1 MMICYQYI
9 YNTSA
14 ETTMLQQKLADSL
27 NWTLLHVLIAIYEE
41 GSISAAANRLNI
53 TQSAVSQNLKKLEE
67 QLESQLLIRNTKPLE
82 LTPIGHYCLQVAQT
96 IFTEI
101 TSIEAMKGSNSHLL
115 EGEIKLLVASRLH
128 NPKYNDFLVYFK
140 KKYPNI
146 TLDLTVKSS
155 MDILNNLKQK
165 TPAVGICLARHI
177 PETLNQQ
184 LLFTQRYYLYCG
196 YHHPLFSI
204 PNLSFDSLLKEDF
217 IAFSSEDIG
226 DVLSPITVFKE
237 SHNITGRISAYTN
250 NLDEAVRLIYTG
262 YGIGALPDQ
271 FIAAT
276 HLESKL
282 RRLPPSEGIADIP
295 VHLFWHK
302 HRALSPIEA
311 KFIEEIIEFDISF

>member
-1 MMICYQYI
+1 
-9 YNTSA
+9 
-14 ETTMLQQKLADSL
+14 MLQQKLADSL
-27 NWTLLHVLIAIYEE
+27 NWTLLHVLIVIYEE
-41 GSISAAANRLNI
+41 GSISTAANRLNI

-67 QLESQLLIRNTKPLE
+67 QLESQLVIRNTKPLE

-101 TSIEAMKGSNSHLL
+101 TSIEAMKGSNSYLL

-177 PETLNQQ
+177 PEILNHQ

-196 YHHPLFSI
+196 YHHPLFSV
-204 PNLSFDSLLKEDF
+204 PDLSFDDLLTEDY

-237 SHNITGRISAYTN
+237 NHDITGRISAYTN

-276 HLESKL
+276 HLEFKL
-282 RRLPPSEGIADIP
+282 RRLPPNEGIADIP
-295 VHLFWHK
+295 VYLFWHK
-302 HRALSPIEA
+302 DRALSPIEA
-311 KFIEEIIEFDISF
+311 KFIEEIIEFDVSL

>member
-1 MMICYQYI
+1 
-9 YNTSA
+9 
-14 ETTMLQQKLADSL
+14 MLQQKLADSL
-27 NWTLLHVLIAIYEE
+27 NWTLLHVLIVIYEE
-41 GSISAAANRLNI
+41 GSISTAANRLNI

-67 QLESQLLIRNTKPLE
+67 QLESQLVIRNTKPLE

-101 TSIEAMKGSNSHLL
+101 TSIEAMKGSNSYLL

-146 TLDLTVKSS
+146 SLDLTVKSS

-177 PETLNQQ
+177 PEILNQQ

-196 YHHPLFSI
+196 YHHPLFSV
-204 PNLSFDSLLKEDF
+204 PDLSFDSLLKEDF
-217 IAFSSEDIG
+217 IAFNSEDIG

-237 SHNITGRISAYTN
+237 NHDITGRISAYTN

-276 HLESKL
+276 HLEFKL
-282 RRLPPSEGIADIP
+282 RRLPPNEGIADIP
-295 VHLFWHK
+295 VYLFWHK
-302 HRALSPIEA
+302 DRALSPIEA
-311 KFIEEIIEFDISF
+311 KFIEEIIEFDVSL

>member
-1 MMICYQYI
+1 MVMM
-9 YNTSA
+9 
-14 ETTMLQQKLADSL
+14 QQKLADSL
-27 NWTLLHVLIAIYEE
+27 NWTLLHVLIVIYEE

-67 QLESQLLIRNTKPLE
+67 QLQSQLIIRNTKPLE

-115 EGEIKLLVASRLH
+115 EGEITLLVASRIH
-128 NPKYNDFLVYFK
+128 NPKYNEFLVYFK

-155 MDILNNLKQK
+155 MDILNILKQK
-165 TPAVGICLARHI
+165 SPAVGICLARHL
-177 PETLNQQ
+177 PENLNHK
-184 LLFTQRYYLYCG
+184 LLFNQRYYLYCG
-196 YHHPLFSI
+196 YHHPLFFATEVTF
-204 PNLSFDSLLKEDF
+204 NSLLTEDF
-217 IAFSSEDIG
+217 IAFKSEDIG
-226 DVLSPITVFKE
+226 EVLSPITIFKE
-237 SHNITGRISAYTN
+237 SHDITGRISAYTN

-282 RRLPPSEGIADIP
+282 RRLPPKEGIADVPIYI
-295 VHLFWHK
+295 FWHK
-302 HRALSPIEA
+302 HRALSLIEA
-311 KFIEEIIEFDISF
+311 KFIEEITAYENFELT

>member
-1 MMICYQYI
+1 MV
-9 YNTSA
+9 
-14 ETTMLQQKLADSL
+14 QQKLADSL

-41 GSISAAANRLNI
+41 GSISAAANRLHI
-53 TQSAVSQNLKKLEE
+53 TQSAVSQSLKKLED
-67 QLESQLLIRNTKPLE
+67 QIESQLVIRNTKPLA

-115 EGEIKLLVASRLH
+115 EGDIKLLVASRLH

-165 TPAVGICLARHI
+165 TPAVGICLAGRI
-177 PETLNQQ
+177 PEVLNRQ
-184 LLFTQRYYLYCG
+184 LLFNQRYYLYCG
-196 YHHPLFSI
+196 YHHPLFSAI
-204 PNLSFDSLLKEDF
+204 ELIFKDLLKEDF
-217 IAFSSEDIG
+217 IAFNSEDIG

-237 SHNITGRISAYTN
+237 THNITGQVKAYTN

-282 RRLPPSEGIADIP
+282 RRLPPDEGIADVPIYI
-295 VHLFWHK
+295 FWHK
-302 HRALSPIEA
+302 QRALSPIEA
-311 KFIEEIIEFDISF
+311 KFIEEIVDFDISI

>member
-1 MMICYQYI
+1 MV
-9 YNTSA
+9 
-14 ETTMLQQKLADSL
+14 QQKLADSL
-27 NWTLLHVLIAIYEE
+27 NWTLLHVLIAICEE
-41 GSISAAANRLNI
+41 GSISAAADRLHI
-53 TQSAVSQNLKKLEE
+53 TQSAVSQNLKRLEE
-67 QLESQLLIRNTKPLE
+67 QLESQLIIRNTKPLE

-128 NPKYNDFLVYFK
+128 NPKYNEFLVYFK

-165 TPAVGICLARHI
+165 TPAVGICLAGHM
-177 PETLNQQ
+177 PEVLNRQ
-184 LLFTQRYYLYCG
+184 LLFNQRYYLYCG
-196 YHHPLFSI
+196 YHHPLFSAI
-204 PNLSFDSLLKEDF
+204 ELTFKDLLTENF
-217 IAFSSEDIG
+217 IAFNSEDIG

-237 SHNITGRISAYTN
+237 THNITGQVKAYTN

-271 FIAAT
+271 FIVAT

-282 RRLPPSEGIADIP
+282 RRLPPDEGIADVPIYI
-295 VHLFWHK
+295 FWHK
-302 HRALSPIEA
+302 QRALSPIEA
-311 KFIEEIIEFDISF
+311 KFIEEIVEFDLSF